1 MKRLFSVDHV
11 SKNIDVALLISRLGI
26 AGLMLTHGI
35 PKLQRLNESPVKFM
49 DFLGMGE
56 TVSLGLVI
64 VAEVVC
70 SIFIL
75 LGLGTRL
82 AVIPIM
88 ITMLVAVFH
97 VHGADPFAKQEMGLH
112 FLLVY
117 VFLLI
122 MGSGKYSM
130 DNLLLAKATPDYPL
144 QKQV

>member
-1 MKRLFSVDHV
+1 VKKLFSVDHV
-11 SKNIDVALLISRLGI
+11 SKSIDIALLISRVGI

-35 PKLQRLNESPVKFM
+35 PKLQSLNESPVKFM

-56 TVSLGLVI
+56 TISLGLVI
-64 VAEVVC
+64 LAEVVC
-70 SIFIL
+70 SVFIL
-75 LGLGTRL
+75 LGFGTRL

-112 FLLVY
+112 FLLAY
-117 VFLLI
+117 IFLLI

-130 DNLLLAKATPDYPL
+130 DNYLLAKSKPRYAMQTL
-144 QKQV
+144 